1 MIRLELIKKE
11 DLYKI
16 VEWNRNKSADDLL
29 QWAGPLYEYPL
40 TISQVEKYFL
50 DEKNKE
56 VVDTYIYKIINI
68 STRDII
74 GTVELREI
82 DRENKIARVCR
93 FLIGEEKERGKG
105 IGALALKEILRVG
118 FEVKGFEKI
127 TLGVFDF
134 NKGAVRCYEKAGFV
148 IENLLKDARKAKDGY
163 WSLYEMS
170 ILKSK
175 WTKENS

>member
-56 VVDTYIYKIINI
+56 VVDTYI
-68 STRDII
+68 
-74 GTVELREI
+74 
-82 DRENKIARVCR
+82 
-93 FLIGEEKERGKG
+93 
-105 IGALALKEILRVG
+105 
-118 FEVKGFEKI
+118 
-127 TLGVFDF
+127 
-134 NKGAVRCYEKAGFV
+134 
-148 IENLLKDARKAKDGY
+148 
-163 WSLYEMS
+163 
-170 ILKSK
+170 
-175 WTKENS
+175 